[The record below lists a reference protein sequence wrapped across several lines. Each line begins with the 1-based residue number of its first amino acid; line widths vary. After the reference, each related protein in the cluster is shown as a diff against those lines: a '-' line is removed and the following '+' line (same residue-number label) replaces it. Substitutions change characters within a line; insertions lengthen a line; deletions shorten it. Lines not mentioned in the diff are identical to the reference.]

1 MDTDVG
7 DEEFVKALGPK
18 GAMAAVS
25 QPAATSK
32 EKDEG
37 GWHTAKRSK
46 TKHPAL
52 TISSDS
58 GSVKLAAIQE
68 LILWGLQL
76 SNADPRRFGLVLEHR
91 NHLARIVVVII
102 EARGAACSYLL
113 LWLLL
118 ASSVKRQSFGFLLCT
133 CTGLRRG
140 ITMQPRDSQRSV
152 PLPTLL
158 VLSHTL
164 PAGPGR
170 RMLCPTQ
177 RACAHAWQT
186 WERTPGA
193 SARQQVSG
201 AVPSVVR

>member
-118 ASSVKRQSFGFLLCT
+118 ASSVKLSVSCCVPAPDCGVESPCSLEIPNDQFLCPLCSCSLT
-133 CTGLRRG
+133 HSLQGLDAACYAQHSER
-140 ITMQPRDSQRSV
+140 V
-152 PLPTLL
+152 PTLGKL
-158 VLSHTL
+158 GSAHRVHL
-164 PAGPGR
+164 PGNK
-170 RMLCPTQ
+170 
-177 RACAHAWQT
+177 
-186 WERTPGA
+186 
-193 SARQQVSG
+193 
-201 AVPSVVR
+201 